1 MADQSSPTEREA
13 RRRVV
18 DLLSTRRDE
27 ILNLWI
33 ADRLESGDFRDELI
47 SKADLRQQSRQVVEM
62 LAQTIREAPDS
73 DFADSSFQEMRAFL
87 NEISR
92 QRAVKGYTPVENAT
106 YILSLRDVVI
116 RLLAEDLEGNAQTLV
131 EEMTYFTR
139 LLDKMGL
146 VMVESYI
153 RMREEIIRQQRADMM
168 ELSTPVIKV
177 WDKILT
183 LPIIGTLDS
192 RRAQMMME
200 ALLQKIVETGSTIAI
215 LDITG
220 VRTMDTL
227 VANHLIKTV
236 TAARLMGARCIL
248 TGVSP
253 AIAQTMV
260 QLGIDLT
267 QITTRAQMSDG
278 IKLALEMIGRAVVPA
293 KALAQLGLANSASGN
308 KGQDALPPQAAA
320 LIERGIT
327 ITRDNLQRERERT
340 PFAPT
345 APPGSDY

>member
-1 MADQSSPTEREA
+1 MTTKNVEENAPPVTAEEEYRA
-13 RRRVV
+13 VV
-18 DLLSTRRDE
+18 GVLDGRRDE
-27 ILNLWI
+27 LLSMWI
-33 ADRLESGDFRDELI
+33 KERLESGEFRDELI
-47 SKADLRQQSRQVVEM
+47 SRRELQQQSRQIVEM
-62 LAQTIREAPDS
+62 LARTIRES
-73 DFADSSFQEMRAFL
+73 GGRDFTDEAFDELRFFL

-92 QRAVKGYTPVENAT
+92 ARAVKGYTPLENAT
-106 YILSLRDVVI
+106 YILSLREAVI
-116 RLLAEDLEGNAQTLV
+116 PLLAEELEGQLDALV
-131 EEMTYFTR
+131 REMTYFTK

-146 VMVESYI
+146 VMVETYMRS
-153 RMREEIIRQQRADMM
+153 REEIIHQQRADMM

-200 ALLQKIVETGSTIAI
+200 ALLQRVVDTGSTIAI

-267 QITTRAQMSDG
+267 QIITRAQMSDG
-278 IKLALEMIGRAVVPA
+278 IRLALEMNGRVVVSA
-293 KALAQLGLANSASGN
+293 KSLSQISSDTEVGKVATAGFVTQGASVM
-308 KGQDALPPQAAA
+308 D
-320 LIERGIT
+320 
-327 ITRDNLQRERERT
+327 DNRQRERKN
-340 PFAPT
+340 
-345 APPGSDY
+345 

>member
-1 MADQSSPTEREA
+1 MADQNASQQTDQ
-13 RRRVV
+13 RRIAA
-18 DLLSTRRDE
+18 LLADRRDE

-33 ADRLESGDFRDELI
+33 KERLEADEFRDELI
-47 SKADLRQQSRQVVEM
+47 SKKDLRQQSQQVLDM
-62 LAQTIREAPDS
+62 LVQGVRDS
-73 DFADSSFQEMRAFL
+73 DGGDFEHQAFDDLRSYL
-87 NEISR
+87 NEISHM
-92 QRAVKGYTPVENAT
+92 RAVKGYTPLENAT
-106 YILSLRDVVI
+106 YVLSLRNVVSP
-116 RLLAEDLEGNAQTLV
+116 LLAEELDGNGEALIR
-131 EEMTYFTR
+131 EMNYFTR
-139 LLDKMGL
+139 LLDKAGL
-146 VMVESYI
+146 VMVENFI
-153 RMREEIIRQQRADMM
+153 RSREEVIRQQRADML

-200 ALLQKIVETGSTIAI
+200 ALLQKVVETGSTIAI

-278 IKLALEMIGRAVVPA
+278 IKLALEMVGRTVVSTR
-293 KALAQLGLANSASGN
+293 ALARLSNGAEVTNAVSSGFAEQGTSVNEANKRRDSGEV
-308 KGQDALPPQAAA
+308 PPSK
-320 LIERGIT
+320 
-327 ITRDNLQRERERT
+327 
-340 PFAPT
+340 F
-345 APPGSDY
+345 

>member
-1 MADQSSPTEREA
+1 MADQNTSAPADERRITA
-13 RRRVV
+13 
-18 DLLSTRRDE
+18 LLANRRDE

-33 ADRLESGDFRDELI
+33 KERLEAEEFRDELI
-47 SKADLRQQSRQVVEM
+47 SKKDLRQQSRQVLEM
-62 LAQTIREAPDS
+62 LPQAIQDS
-73 DFADSSFQEMRAFL
+73 GGEDFDHPAFDELRSYL
-87 NEISR
+87 NEISY
-92 QRAVKGYTPVENAT
+92 QRAVKGYTPLENAT
-106 YILSLRDVVI
+106 YILSLRNVVSP
-116 RLLAEDLEGNAQTLV
+116 LLAEETEGNAETIIP
-131 EEMTYFTR
+131 EMNYFTR

-146 VMVESYI
+146 VMVESFI
-153 RMREEIIRQQRADMM
+153 RSREEIIRQQRQDML

-200 ALLQKIVETGSTIAI
+200 SLLQKIMQSGSTIAI

-220 VRTMDTL
+220 VKTMDTL

-278 IKLALEMIGRAVVPA
+278 IKLALEMLGRTVVSTKAYARLTNGHVGADFAKQKAGAPA
-293 KALAQLGLANSASGN
+293 KNATSL
-308 KGQDALPPQAAA
+308 
-320 LIERGIT
+320 
-327 ITRDNLQRERERT
+327 
-340 PFAPT
+340 
-345 APPGSDY
+345 

>member
-1 MADQSSPTEREA
+1 MADQNVSQPQDNLL
-13 RRRVV
+13 VV
-18 DLLSTRRDE
+18 ELLSKRRDE
-27 ILNLWI
+27 ILNRWI
-33 ADRLESGDFRDELI
+33 KERLDSDEFRDELI
-47 SKADLRQQSRQVVEM
+47 SKKDLRRQSREIVEM
-62 LAQTIREAPDS
+62 LARFIKES
-73 DFADSSFQEMRAFL
+73 DGGDFDKSAFDELRVFL
-87 NEISR
+87 NQISH
-92 QRAVKGYTPVENAT
+92 QRAVKGYTPVENAS
-106 YILSLRDVVI
+106 YILSLRDA
-116 RLLAEDLEGNAQTLV
+116 LMPLLV
-131 EEMTYFTR
+131 EELADDAAALAREMTYITKM
-139 LLDKMGL
+139 LDKMGL
-146 VMVESYI
+146 VMVESFI
-153 RMREEIIRQQRADMM
+153 RSREEIIRQQRADMM

-200 ALLQKIVETGSTIAI
+200 ALLQKIVESGSTIAI

-267 QITTRAQMSDG
+267 QITTRAQMADG
-278 IKLALEMIGRAVVPA
+278 IKLALEMLGRTVVATKSLTQMMNGAAA
-293 KALAQLGLANSASGN
+293 KSASYSAEQANGSGAVES
-308 KGQDALPPQAAA
+308 KLRDQVLIPPHKQ
-320 LIERGIT
+320 
-327 ITRDNLQRERERT
+327 
-340 PFAPT
+340 
-345 APPGSDY
+345 

>member
-1 MADQSSPTEREA
+1 MADQNASPRPEERRITA
-13 RRRVV
+13 
-18 DLLSTRRDE
+18 LLADRRDE

-33 ADRLESGDFRDELI
+33 KERLEADEFRDELI
-47 SKADLRQQSRQVVEM
+47 SKKDLRQQSRQVIDM
-62 LAQTIREAPDS
+62 LVQAIQDS
-73 DFADSSFQEMRAFL
+73 GGEDFEHPAFDDLRAYL
-87 NEISR
+87 NEISHM
-92 QRAVKGYTPVENAT
+92 RAVKGYTPMENAT
-106 YILSLRDVVI
+106 YILSLRNVVSP
-116 RLLAEDLEGNAQTLV
+116 LLTEELEGSAEALAR
-131 EEMTYFTR
+131 EMNYFTR
-139 LLDKMGL
+139 LLDKLGL
-146 VMVESYI
+146 VMVENFI
-153 RMREEIIRQQRADMM
+153 RSREEIIRQQRADML

-183 LPIIGTLDS
+183 LPIIGTFDS

-200 ALLQKIVETGSTIAI
+200 ALLQKVVETGSTIAI

-278 IKLALEMIGRAVVPA
+278 IKLALEMIGRTVVPTR
-293 KALAQLGLANSASGN
+293 ALARLQNGNGDGLQTTLKQTEQIITSGGE
-308 KGQDALPPQAAA
+308 KKQQ
-320 LIERGIT
+320 ET
-327 ITRDNLQRERERT
+327 
-340 PFAPT
+340 
-345 APPGSDY
+345 

>member
-1 MADQSSPTEREA
+1 MPSSTKTQISG
-13 RRRVV
+13 RVV
-18 DLLSTRRDE
+18 EVLSARRDE
-27 ILNLWI
+27 ILNIWI
-33 ADRLESGDFRDELI
+33 KERLESEDFRDELI
-47 SKADLRQQSRQVVEM
+47 SKHELRQQSQQIVEM
-62 LAQTIREAPDS
+62 LARALQES
-73 DFADSSFQEMRAFL
+73 DDADFDNASFDELRAFL

-92 QRAVKGYTPVENAT
+92 QRAVKGYTPSENAT
-106 YILSLRDVVI
+106 YILSLRNVVLPI
-116 RLLAEDLEGNAQTLV
+116 LAEDFEGDTVTLV
-131 EEMTYFTR
+131 GEMDHFTR
-139 LLDKMGL
+139 LLDRMGL
-146 VMVESYI
+146 VMVENFI
-153 RMREEIIRQQRADMM
+153 RSREEIIRQQRADML

-192 RRAQMMME
+192 RRAQMMTE
-200 ALLQKIVETGSTIAI
+200 ALLQRIVDTGSTVAI

-267 QITTRAQMSDG
+267 EITTRAQMSDG
-278 IKLALEMIGRAVVPA
+278 IKLALEMIGRKVV
-293 KALAQLGLANSASGN
+293 S
-308 KGQDALPPQAAA
+308 AAA
-320 LIERGIT
+320 LSRLGNGATSPANKNET
-327 ITRDNLQRERERT
+327 TVT
-340 PFAPT
+340 
-345 APPGSDY
+345 SDK

>member
-1 MADQSSPTEREA
+1 MADNSTPPQDTTH
-13 RRRVV
+13 VV
-18 DLLSTRRDE
+18 DLLVKRHDE
-27 ILNLWI
+27 IINRWI
-33 ADRLESGDFRDELI
+33 RDRLESGEFRDELI
-47 SKADLRQQSRQVVEM
+47 PKKELRQQSEQIVDM
-62 LAQTIREAPDS
+62 LARSVRDS
-73 DFADSSFQEMRAFL
+73 GGDDFDSPAFDEMRAFL
-87 NEISR
+87 YQISHA
-92 QRAVKGYTPVENAT
+92 RAVKGYTPLENAT
-106 YILSLRDVVI
+106 YILSLRNTI
-116 RLLAEDLEGNAQTLV
+116 LPLLTEELEGNIDALLR
-131 EEMTYFTR
+131 EMNFFTR
-139 LLDKMGL
+139 LLDRMGL
-146 VMVESYI
+146 VMVENYI
-153 RMREEIIRQQRADMM
+153 RSREEIIHQQREDMM

-200 ALLQKIVETGSTIAI
+200 ALLQKVVETSSTIAI

-220 VRTMDTL
+220 VKTMDTL

-278 IKLALEMIGRAVVPA
+278 IKLALEMIGRTVVSTQAFARLTNGHDASSAA
-293 KALAQLGLANSASGN
+293 KQTNNALSPKNATSTETE
-308 KGQDALPPQAAA
+308 QAA
-320 LIERGIT
+320 RK
-327 ITRDNLQRERERT
+327 
-340 PFAPT
+340 
-345 APPGSDY
+345 

>member
-1 MADQSSPTEREA
+1 MADQNDSARAGERRIA
-13 RRRVV
+13 T
-18 DLLSTRRDE
+18 LLATRRDE

-33 ADRLESGDFRDELI
+33 KERLENDEFRDELI
-47 SKADLRQQSRQVVEM
+47 SKKDLRQQSRQVLDM
-62 LAQTIREAPDS
+62 LVQGVQ
-73 DFADSSFQEMRAFL
+73 DSSGGDFEHPAFDDLRHYL
-87 NEISR
+87 NEISHL
-92 QRAVKGYTPVENAT
+92 RAVKGYTPMENAT
-106 YILSLRDVVI
+106 YVLALRNVVI
-116 RLLAEDLEGNAQTLV
+116 PLLAEELENDASALIR
-131 EEMTYFTR
+131 EMTYFTA
-139 LLDKMGL
+139 LLDKSGL
-146 VMVESYI
+146 IMVETFI
-153 RMREEIIRQQRADMM
+153 RSREEIIRQQRADML

-278 IKLALEMIGRAVVPA
+278 IKLALEMNGRVVVST
-293 KALAQLGLANSASGN
+293 KSLAQLSNGTE
-308 KGQDALPPQAAA
+308 AAA
-320 LIERGIT
+320 LVTTALAEQGAAAVEE
-327 ITRDNLQRERERT
+327 NKQREKR
-340 PFAPT
+340 
-345 APPGSDY
+345 

>member
-1 MADQSSPTEREA
+1 MAAENPVQNHETTP
-13 RRRVV
+13 VV
-18 DLLSTRRDE
+18 NVLVKRHDE
-27 ILNLWI
+27 IINLWI
-33 ADRLESGDFRDELI
+33 KDRLESGEFRDELI
-47 SKADLRQQSRQVVEM
+47 PKKELRRQSQQIVDM
-62 LAQTIREAPDS
+62 LARSIKDS
-73 DFADSSFQEMRAFL
+73 EGGDFESAAFDEMRVFL

-92 QRAVKGYTPVENAT
+92 ARAVKGYTPLENAT
-106 YILSLRDVVI
+106 YILSLRNTLLP
-116 RLLAEDLEGNAQTLV
+116 LLAEELEGNADALV
-131 EEMTYFTR
+131 HEMQYFTV

-146 VMVESYI
+146 VMVENYI
-153 RMREEIIRQQRADMM
+153 RSREEIIRQQREDMM

-192 RRAQMMME
+192 RRAQLMME
-200 ALLQKIVETGSTIAI
+200 ALLQKIVETSSVIAI

-220 VRTMDTL
+220 VKTMDTL

-278 IKLALEMIGRAVVPA
+278 IKLALEMVGRTVVPTR
-293 KALAQLGLANSASGN
+293 ALAKLQNGSNGDGLQKTVKQTEQIITSGGE
-308 KGQDALPPQAAA
+308 KKQEG
-320 LIERGIT
+320 
-327 ITRDNLQRERERT
+327 
-340 PFAPT
+340 
-345 APPGSDY
+345 

>member
-1 MADQSSPTEREA
+1 MAEPNASTHTDER
-13 RRRVV
+13 RIVR
-18 DLLSTRRDE
+18 LLTTRRDE

-33 ADRLESGDFRDELI
+33 KERLEADEFRDELI
-47 SKADLRQQSRQVVEM
+47 PKKDLRQQSLQVIEM
-62 LAQTIREAPDS
+62 LAQAINDS
-73 DFADSSFQEMRAFL
+73 GGADFEDGAFDDLRAYL
-87 NEISR
+87 NELAHN
-92 QRAVKGYTPVENAT
+92 RAVKGYTPMENAT
-106 YILSLRDVVI
+106 YVLALRNVVI
-116 RLLAEDLEGNAQTLV
+116 PLLAEELENDASALIR
-131 EEMTYFTR
+131 EANYFTR
-139 LLDKMGL
+139 LLDKSGL
-146 VMVESYI
+146 IMVETFI
-153 RMREEIIRQQRADMM
+153 RSREEIIRQQRADML

-200 ALLQKIVETGSTIAI
+200 ALLQKVVETGSTIAI

-278 IKLALEMIGRAVVPA
+278 IKLALEMSGRTVVPT
-293 KALAQLGLANSASGN
+293 KALARMQNGNGDGLQQTL
-308 KGQDALPPQAAA
+308 KQTEQ
-320 LIERGIT
+320 IIT
-327 ITRDNLQRERERT
+327 TGEKDREKSRE
-340 PFAPT
+340 
-345 APPGSDY
+345 S

>member
-1 MADQSSPTEREA
+1 MADQTDSARPGERRIA
-13 RRRVV
+13 T
-18 DLLSTRRDE
+18 LLATRRDE

-33 ADRLESGDFRDELI
+33 KERLENDEFRDELI
-47 SKADLRQQSRQVVEM
+47 SKKDLRQQSQQVLDM
-62 LAQTIREAPDS
+62 LVQGVQDS
-73 DFADSSFQEMRAFL
+73 GGGDFDHPAFDDLRHYL
-87 NEISR
+87 NEISHL
-92 QRAVKGYTPVENAT
+92 RAVKGYTPLENAT
-106 YILSLRDVVI
+106 YILSLRNVVSP
-116 RLLAEDLEGNAQTLV
+116 LLAEELEGDAAVLV
-131 EEMTYFTR
+131 PEMNYFTR
-139 LLDKMGL
+139 LLDRLGL
-146 VMVESYI
+146 VMVENFI
-153 RMREEIIRQQRADMM
+153 RSREEIIRQQRADML

-200 ALLQKIVETGSTIAI
+200 ALLQKVVETGSTIAI

-278 IKLALEMIGRAVVPA
+278 IKLALEMNGRTVVST
-293 KALAQLGLANSASGN
+293 KALARIQNGNGDGPQTTTKTTEQTVVSGGEKN
-308 KGQDALPPQAAA
+308 RQ
-320 LIERGIT
+320 E
-327 ITRDNLQRERERT
+327 
-340 PFAPT
+340 
-345 APPGSDY
+345 SS

>member
-1 MADQSSPTEREA
+1 MADQKTSPQADERRIKA
-13 RRRVV
+13 
-18 DLLSTRRDE
+18 LLAARRDE

-33 ADRLESGDFRDELI
+33 KERLEADEFRDELI
-47 SKADLRQQSRQVVEM
+47 SKKDLRQQSRQVLDM
-62 LAQTIREAPDS
+62 LVQAIEDS
-73 DFADSSFQEMRAFL
+73 GGADFDHQAFDDLRAYL
-87 NEISR
+87 NEISHM
-92 QRAVKGYTPVENAT
+92 RAVKGYTPMENAT
-106 YILSLRDVVI
+106 YVLSLRNVVGP
-116 RLLAEDLEGNAQTLV
+116 LVAEELEGNLDALV
-131 EEMTYFTR
+131 REMNYFTR

-146 VMVESYI
+146 VMVENFI
-153 RMREEIIRQQRADMM
+153 RSREEIIRQQRADML

-200 ALLQKIVETGSTIAI
+200 ALLQKVVETGSTIAI

-278 IKLALEMIGRAVVPA
+278 IKLALEMIGRTVVPTR
-293 KALAQLGLANSASGN
+293 ALARLQNGNGDGLQKTIKQTEQIITSGGE
-308 KGQDALPPQAAA
+308 KKQEG
-320 LIERGIT
+320 
-327 ITRDNLQRERERT
+327 
-340 PFAPT
+340 
-345 APPGSDY
+345 

>member
-1 MADQSSPTEREA
+1 MATEEIA
-13 RRRVV
+13 RTEEMPHVV
-18 DLLSTRRDE
+18 DLLTKRHDE
-27 ILNLWI
+27 IINLWI
-33 ADRLESGDFRDELI
+33 KDRLESGEFRDELI
-47 SKADLRQQSRQVVEM
+47 PKKELRRQSQQIVDM
-62 LAQTIREAPDS
+62 LARSIKDSGGGEFDAPPYD
-73 DFADSSFQEMRAFL
+73 EMRAFL

-92 QRAVKGYTPVENAT
+92 ARAIKGYTPLENAT
-106 YILSLRDVVI
+106 YILSLRNTLLP
-116 RLLAEDLEGNAQTLV
+116 LLAEELEGNSEALV
-131 EEMTYFTR
+131 REMTYFTS
-139 LLDKMGL
+139 LLDRMGL
-146 VMVESYI
+146 VMVENYMRS
-153 RMREEIIRQQRADMM
+153 REEIIRQQREDMM

-200 ALLQKIVETGSTIAI
+200 ALLQKIVDSGSTIAI

-220 VRTMDTL
+220 VKTMDTL

-267 QITTRAQMSDG
+267 QIMTRAQMSDG
-278 IKLALEMIGRAVVPA
+278 IKLALEMTGRTVVNA
-293 KALAQLGLANSASGN
+293 RTLAHLSNGTATRTANSLAAHGAS
-308 KGQDALPPQAAA
+308 
-320 LIERGIT
+320 IT
-327 ITRDNLQRERERT
+327 DQNQKREEQ
-340 PFAPT
+340 
-345 APPGSDY
+345 

>member
-1 MADQSSPTEREA
+1 MADQDASTRADERRTA
-13 RRRVV
+13 T
-18 DLLSTRRDE
+18 LLAARRDE

-33 ADRLESGDFRDELI
+33 KERLESDEFRDELI
-47 SKADLRQQSRQVVEM
+47 SKKDLREQSRQVLDM
-62 LAQTIREAPDS
+62 LVQAAQDS
-73 DFADSSFQEMRAFL
+73 GGEGFNHTAFDDLRSYL
-87 NEISR
+87 NEISHM
-92 QRAVKGYTPVENAT
+92 RAVKGYTPLENAT
-106 YILSLRDVVI
+106 YVLSLRNVVI
-116 RLLAEDLEGNAQTLV
+116 PLLAEEMDGDADGLV
-131 EEMTYFTR
+131 REINHFTR

-146 VMVESYI
+146 VMVENFI
-153 RMREEIIRQQRADMM
+153 RSREEIIRQQRADML

-192 RRAQMMME
+192 RRAQMMTE

-236 TAARLMGARCIL
+236 TASRLMGARCIL

-278 IKLALEMIGRAVVPA
+278 IKLALEMNGRTVVA
-293 KALAQLGLANSASGN
+293 TKALAKLQNGNGDGAQTTLKQSEQIITSGGE
-308 KGQDALPPQAAA
+308 KKQEGQ
-320 LIERGIT
+320 
-327 ITRDNLQRERERT
+327 
-340 PFAPT
+340 
-345 APPGSDY
+345 

>member
-1 MADQSSPTEREA
+1 MAEQTAAPAPNYSQRVADIFSS
-13 RRRVV
+13 
-18 DLLSTRRDE
+18 RRDE

-33 ADRLESGDFRDELI
+33 KDRLESDEFRDELI
-47 SKADLRQQSRQVVEM
+47 SKKELRSQSRQLLELLSQGV
-62 LAQTIREAPDS
+62 QDS
-73 DFADSSFQEMRAFL
+73 AGENFDHPAFDDLRRFL
-87 NEISR
+87 NEISH
-92 QRAVKGYTPVENAT
+92 QRAVKGYTPLENAT
-106 YILSLRDVVI
+106 YVSALRNTARPMLVEDYEGGDA
-116 RLLAEDLEGNAQTLV
+116 RLLADELGYLGNLI
-131 EEMTYFTR
+131 
-139 LLDKMGL
+139 DKMAL
-146 VMVESYI
+146 VMVENYI
-153 RMREEIIRQQRADMM
+153 RSREETIRQQRADMM

-192 RRAQMMME
+192 RRAQLMME
-200 ALLQKIVETGSTIAI
+200 ALLQRIVETGSTVAI

-260 QLGIDLT
+260 QLGIDLS

-278 IKLALEMIGRAVVPA
+278 VKLALEMIGKTIVSTGALKQLRDGTTLNGSKPAAEHASARANA
-293 KALAQLGLANSASGN
+293 ESK
-308 KGQDALPPQAAA
+308 
-320 LIERGIT
+320 
-327 ITRDNLQRERERT
+327 
-340 PFAPT
+340 
-345 APPGSDY
+345 

>member
-1 MADQSSPTEREA
+1 MADQNASTTPDER
-13 RRRVV
+13 RIVT
-18 DLLSTRRDE
+18 LLSTRRDE

-33 ADRLESGDFRDELI
+33 KGRLEAEEFRDELI
-47 SKADLRQQSRQVVEM
+47 SKKDLREQSRQVLDM
-62 LAQTIREAPDS
+62 LAQAVGDS
-73 DFADSSFQEMRAFL
+73 GDAGFEHAAFDDLRAYL
-87 NEISR
+87 NEISHM
-92 QRAVKGYTPVENAT
+92 RAVKGYTPTENAT
-106 YILSLRDVVI
+106 YILSLRNVVLP
-116 RLLAEDLEGNAQTLV
+116 LLADELEGNAEALV
-131 EEMTYFTR
+131 REMNYFTP
-139 LLDKMGL
+139 LLDKMSL
-146 VMVESYI
+146 VMVESFI
-153 RMREEIIRQQRADMM
+153 RSREEIIRQQRADML

-200 ALLQKIVETGSTIAI
+200 ALLQKVVETGSTIAI

-278 IKLALEMIGRAVVPA
+278 IKLALEMSGRTVVST
-293 KALAQLGLANSASGN
+293 KALAKIQNGNGNGDGSQTTMKQTEQTTTSGSEKKKQEQN
-308 KGQDALPPQAAA
+308 
-320 LIERGIT
+320 
-327 ITRDNLQRERERT
+327 
-340 PFAPT
+340 
-345 APPGSDY
+345 

>member
-1 MADQSSPTEREA
+1 MAA
-13 RRRVV
+13 I
-18 DLLSTRRDE
+18 LSTRRDE

-33 ADRLESGDFRDELI
+33 KERLEADEFRDELI
-47 SKADLRQQSRQVVEM
+47 SKKELRQQSRQVLDM
-62 LAQTIREAPDS
+62 LAQGISDS
-73 DFADSSFQEMRAFL
+73 AGSGFDHPAFDDLRAYL
-87 NEISR
+87 NEISHM
-92 QRAVKGYTPVENAT
+92 RAVKGYTPSENAT
-106 YILSLRDVVI
+106 YILALRNVVI
-116 RLLAEDLEGNAQTLV
+116 PLLADELV
-131 EEMTYFTR
+131 GDSKALISEMNYFTR

-146 VMVESYI
+146 VMVENFI
-153 RMREEIIRQQRADMM
+153 RSREEIIRQQRADML

-200 ALLQKIVETGSTIAI
+200 ALLQKVIETGSTIAI

-278 IKLALEMIGRAVVPA
+278 IKLALEMSGRTVVST
-293 KALAQLGLANSASGN
+293 KALARISNGIESAKGAASFAEQGASVNDANRRRDSGEV
-308 KGQDALPPQAAA
+308 KPD
-320 LIERGIT
+320 R
-327 ITRDNLQRERERT
+327 
-340 PFAPT
+340 F
-345 APPGSDY
+345 

>member
-1 MADQSSPTEREA
+1 MANNSSAQTTET
-13 RRRVV
+13 RRVV
-18 DLLSTRRDE
+18 DLLAARRDE

-33 ADRLESGDFRDELI
+33 KERLESDEFREELI
-47 SKADLRQQSRQVVEM
+47 SKKELRQQSQQIVDA
-62 LAQTIREAPDS
+62 LARSIQTSHGA
-73 DFADSSFQEMRAFL
+73 DFDDAEFDELRAFL
-87 NEISR
+87 NQISH
-92 QRAVKGYTPVENAT
+92 QRAIKGYTPTENAT
-106 YILSLRDVVI
+106 YILSLRNVVTP
-116 RLLAEDLEGNAQTLV
+116 LLAEELGGDTEALV
-131 EEMTYFTR
+131 REMDYFTR

-146 VMVESYI
+146 VMVENFLRS
-153 RMREEIIRQQRADMM
+153 REEIIRQQRADML

-192 RRAQMMME
+192 RRAQLMME
-200 ALLQKIVETGSTIAI
+200 ALLQRIVESGSTVAI

-260 QLGIDLT
+260 QLGIDLS
-267 QITTRAQMSDG
+267 QITTRAQMADG
-278 IKLALEMIGRAVVPA
+278 IKLALELVGRTVVPVA
-293 KALAQLGLANSASGN
+293 ALAHLRNGN
-308 KGQDALPPQAAA
+308 
-320 LIERGIT
+320 
-327 ITRDNLQRERERT
+327 
-340 PFAPT
+340 APSNKLHEPN
-345 APPGSDY
+345 ADKSSDK

>member
-1 MADQSSPTEREA
+1 MAEQSAAPTQDLS
-13 RRRVV
+13 RRAAEIF
-18 DLLSTRRDE
+18 STRRDE

-33 ADRLESGDFRDELI
+33 KDRLESDDFRDELI
-47 SKADLRQQSRQVVEM
+47 SKKELRQQSRQLIE
-62 LAQTIREAPDS
+62 LLTQAIEESGGEGFEHPAFDDLR
-73 DFADSSFQEMRAFL
+73 RFL
-87 NEISR
+87 NEISH
-92 QRAVKGYTPVENAT
+92 QRAVKGYTPMENAT
-106 YILSLRDVVI
+106 YVSALRNTV
-116 RLLAEDLEGNAQTLV
+116 RPMLV
-131 EEMTYFTR
+131 EDFEGDPATLAAELGY
-139 LLDKMGL
+139 LASVIDKMAL
-146 VMVESYI
+146 VMVENYI
-153 RMREEIIRQQRADMM
+153 RSREETIRQQRADMM

-192 RRAQMMME
+192 RRAQLMME
-200 ALLQKIVETGSTIAI
+200 ALLQRVVETGSTVAI

-278 IKLALEMIGRAVVPA
+278 VKLALEMVGKTIVSTS
-293 KALAQLGLANSASGN
+293 ALAHLRNGLSRNGAKSPEPGAARAEN
-308 KGQDALPPQAAA
+308 KQP
-320 LIERGIT
+320 
-327 ITRDNLQRERERT
+327 
-340 PFAPT
+340 
-345 APPGSDY
+345 

>member
-1 MADQSSPTEREA
+1 MANNVMSSSSEGAARQSTDAA
-13 RRRVV
+13 RRVEGIIAE
-18 DLLSTRRDE
+18 RRDE
-27 ILNLWI
+27 IIDLWI
-33 ADRLESGDFRDELI
+33 SERLKSEEFRDELI
-47 SKADLRQQSRQVVEM
+47 SKRELRRQSQQIIDM
-62 LAQTIREAPDS
+62 LARSIRESGGA
-73 DFADSSFQEMRAFL
+73 DFEGPAFDEMRAFL
-87 NEISR
+87 NEISH
-92 QRAVKGYTPVENAT
+92 QRAVKGYTPQENAT
-106 YILSLRDVVI
+106 YILSLRNAVI
-116 RLLAEDLEGNAQTLV
+116 PVMAGEFAGDLEALV
-131 EEMTYFTR
+131 REMNYFTR

-146 VMVESYI
+146 VMVENFI
-153 RMREEIIRQQRADMM
+153 RAREEIIRQQRADML

-177 WDKILT
+177 WDKILS

-200 ALLQKIVETGSTIAI
+200 ALLQKIVETGSTVAI

-267 QITTRAQMSDG
+267 QITTRSQMADG
-278 IKLALEMIGRAVVPA
+278 IRLALEMIGRAVVSA
-293 KALAQLGLANSASGN
+293 KALSALSGSTSGSQVNQSAAFAAQGASITEDN
-308 KGQDALPPQAAA
+308 RRRDQDK
-320 LIERGIT
+320 R
-327 ITRDNLQRERERT
+327 
-340 PFAPT
+340 
-345 APPGSDY
+345 

>member
-1 MADQSSPTEREA
+1 MADQNVSQPQDSLL
-13 RRRVV
+13 VV
-18 DLLSTRRDE
+18 ELLAKRRDE
-27 ILNLWI
+27 ILNRWI
-33 ADRLESGDFRDELI
+33 KERLDSDEFRDELI
-47 SKADLRQQSRQVVEM
+47 SKKELRQQSREIVEM
-62 LAQTIREAPDS
+62 LARFIKES
-73 DFADSSFQEMRAFL
+73 NGGDFDKSAFDELRIFL
-87 NEISR
+87 NQISH
-92 QRAVKGYTPVENAT
+92 QRAVKGYTPVENAS
-106 YILSLRDVVI
+106 YILSLRDA
-116 RLLAEDLEGNAQTLV
+116 LMPLLV
-131 EEMTYFTR
+131 EELADDAAALAREMTYITKM
-139 LLDKMGL
+139 LDKMGL
-146 VMVESYI
+146 VMVESFI
-153 RMREEIIRQQRADMM
+153 RSREEIIRQQRADMM

-200 ALLQKIVETGSTIAI
+200 ALLQKIVESGSTIAI

-267 QITTRAQMSDG
+267 QITTRAQMADG
-278 IKLALEMIGRAVVPA
+278 IKLALEMLGRTVVSTKSLTQMVNGMAA
-293 KALAQLGLANSASGN
+293 KAASHPAEQMNGSGLES
-308 KGQDALPPQAAA
+308 KLREQVLIPPHKQ
-320 LIERGIT
+320 
-327 ITRDNLQRERERT
+327 
-340 PFAPT
+340 
-345 APPGSDY
+345 

>member
-1 MADQSSPTEREA
+1 MVAENPAQTDDASH
-13 RRRVV
+13 VV
-18 DLLSTRRDE
+18 NLLVKRHDE
-27 ILNLWI
+27 IINLWI
-33 ADRLESGDFRDELI
+33 KERLESGEFRDQLIPKKELR
-47 SKADLRQQSRQVVEM
+47 RQSQQIVDM
-62 LAQTIREAPDS
+62 LARSVKDS
-73 DFADSSFQEMRAFL
+73 DNGEFESPAFNELRLFL

-92 QRAVKGYTPVENAT
+92 TRAIKGYTPLESAT
-106 YILSLRDVVI
+106 YILSLRNTI
-116 RLLAEDLEGNAQTLV
+116 LPLLAEELEGDSDTLV
-131 EEMTYFTR
+131 REMQYFTT

-146 VMVESYI
+146 VMVENYI
-153 RMREEIIRQQRADMM
+153 RSREEIIRQKREDMV

-267 QITTRAQMSDG
+267 QITTRAQMADG
-278 IKLALEMIGRAVVPA
+278 IKLALEMIGRTVVPTR
-293 KALAQLGLANSASGN
+293 ALSKLQNGNGDGLQTTLKQTEQIITTGGAADN
-308 KGQDALPPQAAA
+308 K
-320 LIERGIT
+320 
-327 ITRDNLQRERERT
+327 QREQ
-340 PFAPT
+340 
-345 APPGSDY
+345 S